1 MHRRENNTYSIKALP
16 LSNSVSTRSQSIN
29 HVIKESRALELLQS
43 FILFFK
49 YLGRFKL
56 SEGLHFQALFL
67 PKFIASNIT
76 GHLSIS

>member
-1 MHRRENNTYSIKALP
+1 MHRRKNNTYSITALP

-29 HVIKESRALELLQS
+29 RGIKESRALELLQS